1 MGVIGVTN
9 RKPVELKAFFILFSF
24 WEENKTAEKRMFS
37 KSVVLC
43 DTFLD
48 MPATARCLYFTLNM
62 LADDDGFVDSPKSV
76 MRQSGASEDDMKILL
91 AKFFLIPFDTGI
103 VVIRHWRINNYLRSD
118 RYRETRYLN
127 EKAEP
132 KLLDKTPRNELEKI
146 EKLYLENYQSLY
158 ESGLLKMASPVINW
172 NVCRKLEKDCIAKYG
187 FDVIAEA
194 VRKSVNNKFAV
205 SKGYVLTTI
214 LSAGVLAQL
223 INSSDGRIDND
234 QIAIS
239 EVDF

>member
-1 MGVIGVTN
+1 
-9 RKPVELKAFFILFSF
+9 
-24 WEENKTAEKRMFS
+24 MFS

-127 EKAEP
+127 EKAELVINNDSSYSKKEDVKP
-132 KLLDKTPRNELEKI
+132 KLLDKTPRKELEKI
-146 EKLYLENYQSLY
+146 EKMYLENYQSLY